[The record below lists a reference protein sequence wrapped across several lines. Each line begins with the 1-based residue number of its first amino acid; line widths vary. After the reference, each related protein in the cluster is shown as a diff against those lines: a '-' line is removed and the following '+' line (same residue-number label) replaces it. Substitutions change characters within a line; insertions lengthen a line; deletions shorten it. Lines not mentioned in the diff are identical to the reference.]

1 MQICG
6 CCVMLHS
13 FSLRSCNDVAPGHA
27 HQFDFQ
33 YPTCRNT
40 IDASGWPNVRNMLH
54 PTMLRYVAFK
64 CCDRLAGACNVV
76 TCFAEMLRSFG
87 RGLARS
93 RLSVCGDDRKRG
105 RATSGIREKKAEGG
119 PSLISPRPR
128 SSPAHFFDHPH

>member
-1 MQICG
+1 MLYEPGQTTTTLCNISK
-6 CCVMLHS
+6 CCMKNLTI
-13 FSLRSCNDVAPGHA
+13 FKFEPITL
-27 HQFDFQ
+27 
-33 YPTCRNT
+33 NT
-40 IDASGWPNVRNMLH
+40 SQHVGTGWPNACNMLR

-76 TCFAEMLRSFG
+76 MCFAEMLRSFG
-87 RGLARS
+87 RRLARS